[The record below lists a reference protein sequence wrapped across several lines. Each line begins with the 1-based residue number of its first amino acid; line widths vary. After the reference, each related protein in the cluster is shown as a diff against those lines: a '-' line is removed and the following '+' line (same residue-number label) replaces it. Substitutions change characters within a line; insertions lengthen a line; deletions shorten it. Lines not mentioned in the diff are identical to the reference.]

1 MLSEGWHN
9 MRGPSVL
16 IKKVTS
22 ELSSQERISEY
33 LILELMLIRFLIKTD
48 NLFQKWRSG
57 YFGVC
62 FERQSISIIMGPVCH
77 THLPLPCQPG
87 LSIQSSAIGNVCTSS
102 LHSCHR
108 WLHFH
113 SSSAAD
119 VAQSFSWHDLIAQM
133 GLGSVFVPTCLAGTL
148 SLQIQSEVWW
158 LYQGLVDDLVYII
171 V

>member
-1 MLSEGWHN
+1 MLIEGWHN
-9 MRGPSVL
+9 TRGPSVL

-22 ELSSQERISEY
+22 ELSSQERFSEY
-33 LILELMLIRFLIKTD
+33 LILELMLIKFLIKTD
-48 NLFQKWRSG
+48 NVFQKWRSG

-62 FERQSISIIMGPVCH
+62 FERQSISIIMGLVCP
-77 THLPLPCQPG
+77 THLSLPCQPG

-119 VAQSFSWHDLIAQM
+119 VAQSLAAMILSHKWALEVCLSQHALLALCLCKSKVKFDGFSKA
-133 GLGSVFVPTCLAGTL
+133 
-148 SLQIQSEVWW
+148 
-158 LYQGLVDDLVYII
+158 
-171 V
+171 

>member
-1 MLSEGWHN
+1 MSAGRVGVGGWHN

-33 LILELMLIRFLIKTD
+33 LILELMLIKFLIKTD

-62 FERQSISIIMGPVCH
+62 FERRSISIIMGPVCP
-77 THLPLPCQPG
+77 THLSLPCQPG

-119 VAQSFSWHDLIAQM
+119 VAQSLQPWSHKWALE
-133 GLGSVFVPTCLAGTL
+133 VCLSQHALLALCLCKSKVKFGGFTKA
-148 SLQIQSEVWW
+148 
-158 LYQGLVDDLVYII
+158 
-171 V
+171 